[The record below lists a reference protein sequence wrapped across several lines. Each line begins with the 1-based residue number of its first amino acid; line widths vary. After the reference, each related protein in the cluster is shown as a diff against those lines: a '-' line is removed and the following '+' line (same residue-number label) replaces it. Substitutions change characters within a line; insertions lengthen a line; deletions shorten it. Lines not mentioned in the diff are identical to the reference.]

1 MSNKHTL
8 LIVDDIPEN
17 IDVLREVLKDTYRLI
32 ATTRGKQ
39 AFKIAY
45 EKQPD
50 LILLDIMMPDIDGY
64 SVCKLLKA
72 DDKTKNIP
80 VFFTTALDSEADET
94 KGLSLGAV
102 DYITKP
108 FCMPIVCERIKLQ
121 LELKIHRDR
130 LEELI
135 KQRTY
140 ELYETQRQIIFS
152 LGLASE
158 YRDTETGM
166 HIKRM
171 SNYCHLLYKHI
182 GKPEIECERILFA
195 SPMHDVGKIGIPDSI
210 LLKPGK
216 LTKEEFE
223 TMKQHTT
230 IGKRILSGQ
239 DANGNTVNP
248 MVDSALLKMAVSIA
262 YTHHEK
268 WDGTGYPNQLKN
280 TDIPLEGRVAA
291 LADVF
296 DALTSERPYKKA
308 WPAEN
313 ALNEIIKLKGT
324 SFDPDLVDAFEEIFL
339 DVLLIKEQFSE
350 NNG

>member
-1 MSNKHTL
+1 MSKKQTL
-8 LIVDDIPEN
+8 FIVDDIPEN
-17 IDVLREVLKDTYRLI
+17 IDVMREVLKDNYRLI
-32 ATTRGKQ
+32 ATTRGQQ

-64 SVCKLLKA
+64 TICKMLKA
-72 DDKTKNIP
+72 DEKTKNIP
-80 VFFTTALDSEADET
+80 VFFTTALNSEDDET

-121 LELKIHRDR
+121 LELKAHRDR
-130 LEELI
+130 LEELV

-140 ELYETQRQIIFS
+140 ELFETQRQIIFS

-171 SNYCHLLYKHI
+171 SNYCHLIYRHI
-182 GKPEIECERILFA
+182 GQPEIECERILFG

-223 TMKQHTT
+223 TMKQHTI

-239 DANGNTVNP
+239 DATGKTVNP
-248 MVDSALLKMAVSIA
+248 MVDSPLIQMAVSIA

-268 WDGTGYPNQLKN
+268 WDGTGYPKQLAK
-280 TDIPLEGRVAA
+280 TDIPLPGRVAA

-308 WPAEN
+308 WAAEK
-313 ALNEIIKLKGT
+313 ALDEIILLKGK
-324 SFDPDLVDAFEEIFL
+324 SFDPDLVDVFVQIFSDIL
-339 DVLLIKEQFSE
+339 FIKDQFSE
-350 NNG
+350 NKC

>member
-1 MSNKHTL
+1 MTKKHTL
-8 LIVDDIPEN
+8 LIVDDIPKN
-17 IDVLREVLKDTYRLI
+17 IDILREVLKDTYRLI
-32 ATTRGKQ
+32 ATTRGQQ
-39 AFKIAY
+39 AFKLAC

-64 SVCKLLKA
+64 TVCKMLKA
-72 DDKTKNIP
+72 EERTKNIP
-80 VFFTTALDSEADET
+80 VFFTTALDSDADET

-108 FCMPIVCERIKLQ
+108 FCMPIVCERIKSQ
-121 LELKIHRDR
+121 LDLKEHRDK
-130 LEELI
+130 LEELVQ
-135 KQRTY
+135 KRTY
-140 ELYETQRQIIFS
+140 ELFETQRQIIFS

-171 SNYCHLLYKHI
+171 SNYCHLLYRHI
-182 GKPEIECERILFA
+182 GQPELECERILYA

-216 LTKEEFE
+216 LTFEEFE
-223 TMKQHTT
+223 IMKQHTV

-239 DANGNTVNP
+239 NANGKTVIP
-248 MVDSALLKMAVSIA
+248 MVESPLIQMAVSIA

-268 WDGTGYPNQLKN
+268 WDGTGYPNKLVK
-280 TDIPLEGRVAA
+280 TEIPLEGRVAA

-308 WPAEN
+308 WSVDDT
-313 ALNEIIKLKGT
+313 LNEIIQLKGK
-324 SFDPDLVDAFEEIFL
+324 SFDPDLVDAFIQIISEIIMVK
-339 DVLLIKEQFSE
+339 DQFSE
-350 NNG
+350 NNC

>member
-1 MSNKHTL
+1 MLKKQTL

-17 IDVLREVLKDTYRLI
+17 IDILREVLKDKYRLI
-32 ATTRGKQ
+32 ATTRGQQ
-39 AFKIAY
+39 AYTIAY

-64 SVCKLLKA
+64 AVCKMLKSNI
-72 DDKTKNIP
+72 KTKDIP
-80 VFFTTALDSEADET
+80 VLFTTALNSEADET

-121 LELKIHRDR
+121 LELKAHRDH
-130 LEELI
+130 LEKLVR
-135 KQRTY
+135 QRTH
-140 ELYETQRQIIFS
+140 ELFETQRQIIFS

-171 SNYCHLLYKHI
+171 SAYCQLLYKHI
-182 GKPEIECERILFA
+182 GQSEIECERILFA

-216 LTKEEFE
+216 LTKNQFE
-223 TMKQHTT
+223 IMKHHTT

-239 DANGNTVNP
+239 DANGKTVSP
-248 MVDSALLKMAVSIA
+248 MVDIPLIQMAVSIA

-268 WDGTGYPNQLKN
+268 WDGTGYPNQLSF
-280 TDIPLEGRVAA
+280 TDIPLAGRVAA

-308 WPAEN
+308 WSPEN
-313 ALNEIIKLKGT
+313 ALNEIIQCKGKH
-324 SFDPDLVDAFEEIFL
+324 FDPDLVDAFVHIFS
-339 DVLLIKEQFSE
+339 DVLEIKDLFSE

>member
-1 MSNKHTL
+1 MLKNQTL

-17 IDVLREVLKDTYRLI
+17 IDVLRAVLKDHYRLI
-32 ATTRGKQ
+32 ATTRGQQ
-39 AFKIAY
+39 AFKMAY

-64 SVCKLLKA
+64 TVCKALKS
-72 DDKTKNIP
+72 DEKTKNIP
-80 VFFTTALDSEADET
+80 VLFTTALDSEADET
-94 KGLSLGAV
+94 RGLSLGAV

-121 LELKIHRDR
+121 LELKAHRDR
-130 LEELI
+130 LEELVR
-135 KQRTY
+135 QRTY
-140 ELYETQRQIIFS
+140 ELFETQRQIIFS

-171 SNYCHLLYKHI
+171 SNYCHLLYQHI
-182 GKPEIECERILFA
+182 GQSEIECERILFA

-216 LTKEEFE
+216 LTQEEFE
-223 TMKQHTT
+223 TMKQHTI

-239 DANGNTVNP
+239 DATGKTVNP
-248 MVDSALLKMAVSIA
+248 MVDSPLIQMAISIA

-268 WDGTGYPNQLKN
+268 WDGTGYPNQLAK

-291 LADVF
+291 IADVF

-308 WPAEN
+308 WTAEN
-313 ALNEIIKLKGT
+313 ALKEIIQLKGNN
-324 SFDPDLVDAFEEIFL
+324 FDPDLVDAFIQIFSNIL
-339 DVLLIKEQFSE
+339 SIKDQFSDKKS
-350 NNG
+350 